1 MLFSATGMSFIDL
14 KIGNESWYIEKIG
27 GGDGCGS
34 PGTAPLT

>member
-27 GGDGCGS
+27 GGDGKNPS
-34 PGTAPLT
+34 TAPLT